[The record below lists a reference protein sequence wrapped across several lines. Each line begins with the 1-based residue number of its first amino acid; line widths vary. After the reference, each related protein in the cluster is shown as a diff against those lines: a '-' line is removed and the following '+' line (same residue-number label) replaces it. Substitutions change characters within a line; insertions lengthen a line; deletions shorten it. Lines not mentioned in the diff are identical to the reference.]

1 MTIKIEIDTKDPKT
15 RKFLIAIAV
24 VIGIVIIGYAF
35 SVINHEKVVVGE
47 NRTNG
52 GNNTGTNGETAKNN
66 ETSTQ
71 NIGNEVKT
79 NNGNELR
86 FIVVG
91 DPHIKSTSGSSSRGN
106 ARLAQVVNLID
117 QSNVD
122 FAVFLGDIA
131 DDGKPKTYDIAKNI
145 IANITKPYYTVAGNH
160 DVLLGPTNFEAAFGS
175 MEHLENVKG
184 YQLIFPGIYFEGPNK
199 LHWSFNF
206 DIANKSMPTLVFIHG
221 PTIEPPVDA
230 TTCNWGKDF
239 FGYGQSMQ
247 PELNKFPGLIAE
259 YTGHVHYDTDQTIN
273 GIRYVTV
280 NGLIDKA
287 GGCENAGPS
296 QYVGYSRIK
305 DGKADYMLID
315 YNSQFRDPFP
325 DN

>member
-1 MTIKIEIDTKDPKT
+1 MSIKIDIKDPKT
-15 RKFLIAIAV
+15 RKFLIPIAL
-24 VIGIVIIGYAF
+24 VIGIIIIGYAF
-35 SVINHEKVVVGE
+35 STINHEKVVGGE

-52 GNNTGTNGETAKNN
+52 SNHTGTNNKTAKNN
-66 ETSTQ
+66 ETY
-71 NIGNEVKT
+71 NNNEAKT

-106 ARLAQVVNLID
+106 TRLAQVVNLID

-131 DDGKPKTYDIAKNI
+131 DDGKTKTYGIAKNI
-145 IANITKPYYTVAGNH
+145 ITNITKPYYTVAGNH
-160 DVLLGPTNFEAAFGS
+160 DVLAGPANFEAAFGS

-184 YQLIFPGIYFEGPNK
+184 YQLIFPGIYFEGANK

-206 DIANKSMPTLVFIHG
+206 DIADKSAPTLVFIHG
-221 PTIEPPVDA
+221 PTIEPPTDA
-230 TTCNWGKDF
+230 TTCNWGADF
-239 FGYGQSMQ
+239 FGYGQSIQ
-247 PELNKFPGLIAE
+247 PELNKFSDLIAE

-273 GIRYVTV
+273 GVRYVTV

-296 QYVGYSRIK
+296 SYVGYSRIK

-315 YNSQFRDPFP
+315 YNSQFVDPFP
-325 DN
+325 DK